1 MTWDICRSKV
11 SRLVKQGAQVESA
24 SKPTRELKPTPL
36 HAIRD
41 LNREVPAGSTP
52 HIVWANPGWLMLF
65 AAVCLTVL
73 GIYAI
78 NLTGGLEGG
87 LNYFARRQLVFL
99 SLALVGCGVVAV
111 PNYRWLSEL
120 MAPIGV
126 LTLGLLVFVL
136 LPMPRSLV
144 PVRNGATRWIDL
156 GVMDFQPSELAKIVF
171 VLSIAYLLQRRVSH
185 RTFLG
190 MLALFAYTFVPVGL
204 IVIEPD
210 LGTASLFIPAL
221 MAMLIAGG
229 SKLRHLF
236 FVAGMGGAFAAGAVA
251 LSLFFAAQPEP
262 SYPLLR
268 EHQVKRLEAMINT
281 LTGDT
286 SGADTINYQGDKART
301 IVGAGGVSGL
311 DTRTAR
317 ATIHFNA
324 LPEDHNDMIFAVIC
338 NRFGFVGGLSVI
350 ALQGAL
356 VLSALWVAGLCREPF
371 GRITA
376 VGIAAMLGTQA
387 TVNIGMTI
395 GLLPITGMTLPF
407 VSYGGSSLLTGY
419 IMVGLILSIALRP
432 PGHLQRDS
440 FEFGG

>member
-1 MTWDICRSKV
+1 MPHKR
-11 SRLVKQGAQVESA
+11 AQPEAAAFTTSETSLPPRTASA
-24 SKPTRELKPTPL
+24 RPTQL

-41 LNREVPAGSTP
+41 LNRDVRAGSTP
-52 HIVWANPGWLMLF
+52 HIVWLNPGWLMLL
-65 AAVCLTVL
+65 AAVALTVL

-78 NLTGGLEGG
+78 SLTGGLEPG
-87 LNYFARRQLVFL
+87 LNHYARRQLIFL
-99 SLALVGCGVVAV
+99 GLALLVCGVVAV
-111 PNYRWLSEL
+111 PHYRWLSEL
-120 MAPIGV
+120 ITPIAV
-126 LTLGLLVFVL
+126 VTLGLLVFVL
-136 LPMPRSLV
+136 LPLPRSIV

-204 IVIEPD
+204 IVVEPD

-236 FVAGMGGAFAAGAVA
+236 FVAGMGGGFAAAAVA
-251 LSLFFAAQPEP
+251 VSLFFAAQPEP

-268 EHQVKRLEAMINT
+268 EHQVKRLQAMVNT
-281 LTGDT
+281 LTGDE

-301 IVGAGGVSGL
+301 IVGAGGLTGL
-311 DTRTAR
+311 DARTAR
-317 ATIHFNA
+317 AAVHFNA
-324 LPEDHNDMIFAVIC
+324 LPEDHNDMIFAVVC
-338 NRFGFVGGLSVI
+338 NRFGFFG
-350 ALQGAL
+350 GAL
-356 VLSALWVAGLCREPF
+356 VIFLQGMLVISALWVAGACREPF

-376 VGIAAMLGTQA
+376 VGIAAVLGTQA
-387 TVNIGMTI
+387 TVNVGMTV

-419 IMVGLILSIALRP
+419 VMVGLIINIALRP
-432 PGHLQRDS
+432 PGHLQRES
-440 FEFGG
+440 FEFD